1 MIFGLLYSASPKTFA
16 ADVDFTPVRWALG
29 IDFVFT
35 VIRLVLAYRGGIGPA
50 ILYLSTVLDMCL
62 LLGLIWS
69 FHLQCQQPPSFY
81 LKSPMLLYVFIFIAL
96 RALRPD
102 ARYVVAAGLVA
113 AAGWTGLAGYA
124 IYTTGNEMVARDYVY
139 YMTHNTVLVGA
150 ELDKIISIPLVTA
163 IIAVAINRSRNLL
176 NRAVTGGQAAQDL
189 SRFFSS

>member
-69 FHLQCQQPPSFY
+69 FHLQCQQPPSFF

-96 RALRPD
+96 RALRPE

-124 IYTTGNEMVARDYVY
+124 IYTTGTEMVARDYVY

>member
-96 RALRPD
+96 RALRPE

-124 IYTTGNEMVARDYVY
+124 IYTTGTEMVARDYVY

>member
-96 RALRPD
+96 RALRLE
-102 ARYVVAAGLVA
+102 ARYVVAAGFVA

-124 IYTTGNEMVARDYVY
+124 IYTTGTEMVARDYVY

>member
-96 RALRPD
+96 RALRLE

-124 IYTTGNEMVARDYVY
+124 IYTTGTEMVARDYVY

>member
-1 MIFGLLYSASPKTFA
+1 MIFGLLYSVAPKTFA
-16 ADVDFTPVRWALG
+16 ADVDLTPVRWALG

-96 RALRPD
+96 RALRLE
-102 ARYVVAAGLVA
+102 ARYVVAAGFVA

-124 IYTTGNEMVARDYVY
+124 IYTTGTEMVARDYVY

-150 ELDKIISIPLVTA
+150 ELDKIISIPLVIA